1 MIVRPVLCQPFV
13 GRREELAYLNE
24 RRLEAGSSHG
34 GLVLIAGEAGVG
46 KSRLISEF
54 CASLARS
61 RWRVGYGQCD
71 ASASRPYG
79 PILDVLAALD
89 PEPFEL
95 GATET
100 KREQHDAIVNR
111 FAAIAAR
118 RALIVAIEDVHWAD
132 AATLDLLAY
141 LGPKLHNVR
150 VLVLASFRVADLP
163 PGHHAIDAVAKV
175 ARESRAGRIDLA
187 PLHGPEL
194 RTFIDEALS
203 GFELPAT
210 TRRAIALAGEGN
222 PFFTEELLKSAVEAK
237 SVEGRARTARDL
249 PQTVRATLLERLRPF
264 DEHERRVV
272 TQAAVIGRT
281 FGLDL
286 LAATL
291 ETSPTSLLPTLRRAR
306 DFQLVEELA
315 PTVFRFRHG
324 LTRDAIYGD
333 FLSAERAPR
342 HRSIALALEETR
354 ADDLPLEA
362 LAYHWWG
369 AGDGKKSARYN
380 ELAGDEATRVHAHE
394 DAIAFYERALETPDI
409 DAIQRGSIVQKIAER
424 RGALKWISDSGATY
438 TLAAD
443 IFRDAGAYAREAI
456 CRSNAAI
463 QAYQAKEFDPT
474 APLEA
479 MLARLDESEYVAR
492 SRVHLGLSWLT
503 ATFWFPT
510 RAAYHLSQ
518 VDPRARDEQLD
529 IRLRFHNVSAWV
541 AMTFGDVDTF
551 RRELDAWIAAGEAIG
566 SPQAV
571 AVAHCNGAMCFSFFA
586 LHEEALDHLDRSKR
600 IAREARLFNIEDSA
614 HSVSVMTHVLR
625 GDLRSARSSI
635 EFVSPTSESRFNTTF
650 ALSWGTILGAHLGD
664 RALIETWFDPFESVV
679 SPAPEIE
686 CGAGFA
692 EIMVRRGRERDAEAL
707 LHRALPDCELVR
719 GNVMTCLATARY
731 GSAADRTRARA
742 FLAKAA
748 EGSREFPERPAL
760 ALFDAIEHERNDRPN
775 DARTLARDA
784 ANGFRRLRMPLLEA
798 AALEIAG
805 DDEAALVLYHRS
817 GATYDVGRLNAASS
831 RETQD
836 VSPEL
841 IAATSSLSPREREI
855 AILAGSGYSNLEIS
869 QRLFITLKTVE
880 KHLASVYR
888 KLSITSR
895 TKLSA
900 FITAR
905 GHLPV
910 GARSG
915 D

>member
-54 CASLARS
+54 CSSLARS

-79 PILDVLAALD
+79 PILDVLNALD
-89 PEPFEL
+89 PTPFEL

-141 LGPKLHNVR
+141 LGAKLQKMR
-150 VLVLASFRVADLP
+150 VLVLASFRLADLP

-175 ARESRAGRIDLA
+175 ARDSRAGRIDLA
-187 PLHGPEL
+187 PLRGPEL

-203 GFELPAT
+203 GFDLPAE

-237 SVEGRARTARDL
+237 SVESPARREREL

-264 DEHERRVV
+264 DANERQIV

-286 LAATL
+286 LATTL
-291 ETSPTSLLPTLRRAR
+291 EAQPTSLLSTLRRAR

-315 PTVFRFRHG
+315 PAVFRFRHG

-333 FLSAERAPR
+333 FLRAELAPR
-342 HRSIALALEETR
+342 HRAIAIALEASLE
-354 ADDLPLEA
+354 DLPLEA
-362 LAYHWWG
+362 LAYHWWA
-369 AGDGKKSARYN
+369 AGDGAKSAHYN
-380 ELAGDEATRVHAHE
+380 ALAGDEATRVHAHE
-394 DAIAFYERALETPDI
+394 DAIAFYERALETPDL
-409 DAIQRGSIVQKIAER
+409 DAITRGSIVQKMAER
-424 RGALKWISDSGATY
+424 RGALKWIVDSGTTY
-438 TLAAD
+438 ALAAD

-463 QAYQAKEFDPT
+463 QAYQSGAFDPT

-510 RAAYHLSQ
+510 RAAHHLSH
-518 VDPRARDEQLD
+518 VDRRAREEHPD
-529 IRLRFHNVSAWV
+529 IELRFRNVSAWV
-541 AMTFGDVDTF
+541 AMTFGDVEGF
-551 RRELDAWIAAGEAIG
+551 RRGLDAWIAAAEAVG

-571 AVAHCNGAMCFSFFA
+571 AVAHCNGAMCLSFFA
-586 LHEEALDHLDRSKR
+586 LHEEALEHIELSKR

-614 HSVSVMTHVLR
+614 HSVSVMTNLLR
-625 GDLRSARSSI
+625 GDLKSARASLESVSS
-635 EFVSPTSESRFNTTF
+635 TSESRFNTTY
-650 ALSWGTILGAHLGD
+650 ATSWGTIVAAHLGD
-664 RALIETWFDPFESVV
+664 RTLIETWFDPFESIV

-719 GNVMTCLATARY
+719 GNIMTLLATARY
-731 GSAADRTRARA
+731 GALDDRKRARA

-748 EGSREFPERPAL
+748 EGSRELPERPAL
-760 ALFDAIEHERNDRPN
+760 ALFDAIVHVRDERTD
-775 DARTLARDA
+775 DARALALDA
-784 ANGFRRLRMPLLEA
+784 AEGFRRLRMPLLEA

-805 DDEAALVLYHRS
+805 DDEAALALYHRS
-817 GATYDVGRLNAASS
+817 GATYDVGRLDAASS
-831 RETQD
+831 RKAENMP
-836 VSPEL
+836 PEL
-841 IAATSSLSPREREI
+841 AAATSILSPREREV
-855 AILAGSGYSNLEIS
+855 AILAGSGHSNLEIS
-869 QRLFITLKTVE
+869 RQLFITLKTVE

-900 FITAR
+900 YLTSAR
-905 GHLPV
+905 
-910 GARSG
+910 
-915 D
+915 

>member
-1 MIVRPVLCQPFV
+1 VIVRPVLCQPFV

-61 RWRVGYGQCD
+61 RWRIGYGQCD

-79 PILDVLAALD
+79 PILDVLTALD
-89 PEPFEL
+89 PAPFEL

-141 LGPKLHNVR
+141 LGPKLHNMR
-150 VLVLASFRVADLP
+150 VLVLASFRLADLP

-175 ARESRAGRIDLA
+175 ARDSRAGRIDLP
-187 PLHGPEL
+187 PLRGPEL

-203 GFELPAT
+203 GFDLPAD

-237 SVEGRARTARDL
+237 SVEGRARKTREL

-264 DEHERRVV
+264 DENERQIV

-291 ETSPTSLLPTLRRAR
+291 ETQPASLLPTLRRAR

-315 PTVFRFRHG
+315 PAVFRFRHG

-333 FLSAERAPR
+333 FLGAELAPR
-342 HRSIALALEETR
+342 HRSIALALEKR

-362 LAYHWWG
+362 LAYHWWA
-369 AGDGKKSARYN
+369 AGDGAKSARYN

-394 DAIAFYERALETPDI
+394 DAIAFYERALETPDL
-409 DAIQRGSIVQKIAER
+409 DAIARGSIVQKMAER
-424 RGALKWISDSGATY
+424 RGALTWIADSGTTY
-438 TLAAD
+438 ARAAD
-443 IFRDAGAYAREAI
+443 IFRDAGAFAREAI

-463 QAYQAKEFDPT
+463 QLYQSGAFEPT

-518 VDPRARDEQLD
+518 VDPRARQEEPD
-529 IRLRFHNVSAWV
+529 IESRFHNVSAWV
-541 AMTFGDVDTF
+541 AMTFGDVDGF
-551 RRELDAWIAAGEAIG
+551 RRELAAWIAAAEALG

-571 AVAHCNGAMCFSFFA
+571 AVAHCNGGMCFSFFA
-586 LHEEALDHLDRSKR
+586 LHEESLEHIERSKH
-600 IAREARLFNIEDSA
+600 IAREARLFNVEDSA
-614 HSVSVMTHVLR
+614 HSVSVMTHLLR
-625 GDLRSARSSI
+625 GDLKSARAALESVSS
-635 EFVSPTSESRFNTTF
+635 TSESRFNTTY
-650 ALSWGTILGAHLGD
+650 ATSGGTIVAAHLGD
-664 RALIETWFDPFESVV
+664 RTLIETWFDPFESIV
-679 SPAPEIE
+679 SAAPEIE

-719 GNVMTCLATARY
+719 GNVLTLLATARY
-731 GSAADRTRARA
+731 GAAEDRKRARD
-742 FLAKAA
+742 FLVKAA
-748 EGSREFPERPAL
+748 AGSRELPERPAL
-760 ALFDAIEHERNDRPN
+760 ALFDAIVHVRNDRSD
-775 DARTLARDA
+775 DARAFALEA
-784 ANGFRRLRMPLLEA
+784 AEGFRRLRMPLLEA
-798 AALEIAG
+798 AALEVAG
-805 DDEAALVLYHRS
+805 DVEAALVLYHRS
-817 GATYDVGRLNAASS
+817 GAAYDVGRLTAASS
-831 RETQD
+831 QETELLPPD
-836 VSPEL
+836 VA
-841 IAATSSLSPREREI
+841 AATTALSPREREV
-855 AILAGSGYSNLEIS
+855 AMLAGSGHSNLEIS
-869 QRLFITLKTVE
+869 RQLFITLKTVE

-900 FITAR
+900 YIAPHVR
-905 GHLPV
+905 
-910 GARSG
+910 
-915 D
+915 

>member
-1 MIVRPVLCQPFV
+1 MRPK
-13 GRREELAYLNE
+13 RS
-24 RRLEAGSSHG
+24 GS
-34 GLVLIAGEAGVG
+34 
-46 KSRLISEF
+46 R
-54 CASLARS
+54 
-61 RWRVGYGQCD
+61 
-71 ASASRPYG
+71 
-79 PILDVLAALD
+79 
-89 PEPFEL
+89 
-95 GATET
+95 
-100 KREQHDAIVNR
+100 HDAIVSR

-141 LGPKLHNVR
+141 LGPKLYNMR
-150 VLVLASFRVADLP
+150 VLVLASFRLADLP
-163 PGHHAIDAVAKV
+163 PGHHAIDAVAKI
-175 ARESRAGRIDLA
+175 ARDSRAGRIDLA
-187 PLHGPEL
+187 PLQGPEL

-203 GFELPAT
+203 GFELSANT
-210 TRRAIALAGEGN
+210 KRAIALAGEGN

-237 SVEGRARTARDL
+237 SVEGPTRTAREL
-249 PQTVRATLLERLRPF
+249 PQTVRATLLDRLRPF
-264 DEHERRVV
+264 DASERRVV

-291 ETSPTSLLPTLRRAR
+291 ETSPTSLLATLRRAR

-315 PTVFRFRHG
+315 PAVFRFRHG
-324 LTRDAIYGD
+324 LTRDAIYED
-333 FLSAERAPR
+333 FLGAELAPR

-362 LAYHWWG
+362 LAYHWWA
-369 AGDGKKSARYN
+369 AGDGAKSARYN

-394 DAIAFYERALETPDI
+394 DAITFYERALETREI
-409 DAIQRGSIVQKIAER
+409 DAIARGSIVQKIAER

-463 QAYQAKEFDPT
+463 QAYQAKAFDPT

-479 MLARLDESEYVAR
+479 MLARLDQSEYVAR

-518 VDPRARDEQLD
+518 VDPRAREEQPD
-529 IRLRFHNVSAWV
+529 IELRFHNVSAWV
-541 AMTFGDVDTF
+541 AMTFGDVDAF
-551 RRELDAWIAAGEAIG
+551 RRELAAWIAAAEAIG

-586 LHEEALDHLDRSKR
+586 LHEEALDHIERSKR
-600 IAREARLFNIEDSA
+600 ISREARLFNIEDSA
-614 HSVSVMTHVLR
+614 HSVSVMTNLLR
-625 GDLRSARSSI
+625 GDLKSARTSLES
-635 EFVSPTSESRFNTTF
+635 VSPTSESRFNTTF

-664 RALIETWFDPFESVV
+664 RSLIETWFDPFESVV

-692 EIMVRRGRERDAEAL
+692 EIMVRRGRDRDAEAL

-719 GNVMTCLATARY
+719 GNVLTFLATARY
-731 GSAADRTRARA
+731 GSPADRRRARA
-742 FLAKAA
+742 FLMKAA
-748 EGSREFPERPAL
+748 DGSREFPERPAL
-760 ALFDAIEHERNDRPN
+760 ALFDAIEHVRDERTS
-775 DARTLARDA
+775 DARALALDA
-784 ANGFRRLRMPLLEA
+784 AEGFQRLRMPLLEA
-798 AALEIAG
+798 AAREIAG
-805 DDEAALVLYHRS
+805 DYEGALVLYHRS

-831 RETQD
+831 RNAD
-836 VSPEL
+836 NLPPEL
-841 IAATSSLSPREREI
+841 VAATRSLSPRERQV
-855 AILAGSGYSNLEIS
+855 AILAGSGHSNLQIS
-869 QRLFITLKTVE
+869 QQLFITLKTVE

-888 KLSITSR
+888 KLGISSR

-900 FITAR
+900 YIASRGPVTA
-905 GHLPV
+905 
-910 GARSG
+910 GARSA